1 MTRCSRRHQYMEIHL
16 DGNQLIASERDP
28 STPTIRKGNVNIR
41 RPQIEGEP
49 RAGRGLRQ
57 GKEAIAMWGSQWTSN
72 VVERFPPSRPK
83 GTVGHK
89 GKKFHRPMLIDN
101 RSLVD
106 ILYFIALKKT
116 GLGLKD
122 LKFYAS
128 LIYGFTGDNRVSPH
142 SLGMTST
149 FHGDG
154 NLFGGGLS
162 LNQLKA
168 FTSEGIRPEGRT
180 KEAIECYNMSLK
192 IATKPRE
199 PMTMTV
205 HGGLNLV
212 GETSSKLDAQVCEEV
227 LVESMEELE
236 EIVILENPFK
246 ILKIGKGLLEA
257 LKRELRQNLE
267 NNVDVLTWSHEDM
280 EGVDPTLMC
289 HHLNIDPNARLVRQK

>member
-1 MTRCSRRHQYMEIHL
+1 MLE
-16 DGNQLIASERDP
+16 ASEKLKCGHRIKSTKEFQGRNNSVTFTKEDARGVHFSHNDP
-28 STPTIRKGNVNIR
+28 LVLIV
-41 RPQIEGEP
+41 Q
-49 RAGRGLRQ
+49 RANT
-57 GKEAIAMWGSQWTSN
+57 M
-72 VVERFPPSRPK
+72 V
-83 GTVGHK
+83 
-89 GKKFHRPMLIDN
+89 HRMLIDN

-149 FHGDG
+149 FHGIAT
-154 NLFGGGLS
+154 
-162 LNQLKA
+162 LKG
-168 FTSEGIRPEGRT
+168 EQ